1 MDFDLSEE
9 QSILKDSLDRLLADK
24 YGFEDRNRHARTPE
38 GWSAD
43 MWRHFAEMGLM
54 ALPFAEEDG
63 GIGGGPVETMIV
75 MESLGKALA
84 LEPYF
89 ATTVLGGGF
98 LRLGGSPQQKAELV
112 PQVAEGA
119 AKLAFAHQERHAR
132 FDLAHVETSA
142 SRDGDCYVLNG
153 AKSVVLHGDCA
164 DKIFVTA
171 RLSGGPTDEAGVG
184 VFLVDAKAEGVTR
197 RGYPTQ
203 DGLRAAE
210 ITLDSVRVNAD
221 AVFGPPGEGMSLVRA
236 VVGQAIAAL
245 CAEAVGVMSAMHAL
259 TLDYMKVRKQFGLP
273 IGSFQ
278 ALQHKAVDMY
288 VALEQARSIT
298 MFATMMADSPDA
310 DARARAMHAAK
321 AEIGRAGRLVGEN
334 AIQIHGGVGMTMEYA
349 VGHYFKRMTMIDIA
363 FGNGDHHLRALA
375 RAGGL
380 FDEKA
385 A

>member
-1 MDFDLSEE
+1 MDFDLTEE

-24 YGFEDRNRHARTPE
+24 YGFEDRNRYAKAAE
-38 GWSAD
+38 GWSGE
-43 MWRHFAEMGLM
+43 MWQHFAEMGLM

-89 ATTVLGGGF
+89 ATVVLGGGF
-98 LRLGGSPQQKAELV
+98 LRLGGSPAQKADLV

-119 AKLAFAHQERHAR
+119 LKLAFAHQERNAR

-142 SRDGDCYVLNG
+142 TKDGDGYVLNG
-153 AKSVVLHGDCA
+153 AKSVVTHGDCA
-164 DKIFVTA
+164 DKLFVTA
-171 RLSGGPTDEAGVG
+171 RLSGDSRDETGVG
-184 VFLVDAKAEGVTR
+184 VFLVDAGADGLTR

-210 ITLDSVRVNAD
+210 ITLDNVKVGAD
-221 AVFGPPGEGMSLVRA
+221 ALFGKPGKGMTLVRA
-236 VVGQAIAAL
+236 VVDQAIAAL
-245 CAEAVGVMSAMHAL
+245 SAESLGVMSAMHEL
-259 TLDYMKVRKQFGLP
+259 TVDYMKVRKQFGLP
-273 IGSFQ
+273 IGAFQ
-278 ALQHKAVDMY
+278 ALQHKAVDMF

-298 MFATMMADSPDA
+298 MFATMMADSANA
-310 DARARAMHAAK
+310 DERARAVHAAK
-321 AEIGRAGRLVGEN
+321 AEIGRGGRLVGEN

-349 VGHYFKRMTMIDIA
+349 VGHYFKRMTMIDVA
-363 FGNGDHHLRALA
+363 FGNADHHLRALA
-375 RAGGL
+375 GAGGL
-380 FDEKA
+380 FEEKA